1 MMLGQGLMLATVGA
15 VLGLAAAVDVTRFL
29 ETMLFEVKPLDV
41 QIYLGVAMLLT
52 VVTVLATSVP
62 GRRAAVLDPAR
73 VLKTD

>member
-1 MMLGQGLMLATVGA
+1 MLATVGA